1 MDEKS
6 QEAPGSPA
14 DPQSIRAKSFV
25 IRITYLLLA
34 IHITCLFMLFG
45 TVPHLVKNLGL
56 DTVGFGY
63 LQTSFG
69 VLQLLGSPIF
79 GRFYDQFGARAALT
93 LSFLSGS
100 LFYLLQSVSS
110 SVPRLFLSR
119 IPSVFMHGLPGAQMV
134 ITDLTTPKERAEALG
149 KLGLCFGAGVIVGS
163 SLGGFL
169 AMKFGLYCP
178 LYVALAGNLL
188 GSMLAMTCIPSQ
200 TKPRSGGLDPSQGSS
215 VFNVNEIVRLMKFP
229 GVMPVFA
236 IKVISGLP
244 TGLFMI
250 MFAVISINS
259 FGLGAAEAGYV
270 MSYLGVLQ
278 MVVQG
283 VLIGRLTSHYTEGT
297 LLLSSVL
304 TSSAV
309 GMAMVLMTSAFQFC
323 IIALPL
329 VFALSTLGI
338 ITDSI
343 LTKAVSPSD
352 TDFLQLCCG
361 NF

>member
-1 MDEKS
+1 MM
-6 QEAPGSPA
+6 AVL
-14 DPQSIRAKSFV
+14 RAH
-25 IRITYLLLA
+25 LLLA
-34 IHITCLFMLFG
+34 PPSASRTLKTAGQHGREESRGPRQPCGSAEHKGEEFCNSYYLPALSH
-45 TVPHLVKNLGL
+45 PHYVFVHAVW
-56 DTVGFGY
+56 D
-63 LQTSFG
+63 
-69 VLQLLGSPIF
+69 
-79 GRFYDQFGARAALT
+79 R
-93 LSFLSGS
+93 
-100 LFYLLQSVSS
+100 
-110 SVPRLFLSR
+110 PR
-119 IPSVFMHGLPGAQMV
+119 AQMV

-352 TDFLQLCCG
+352 TGAMLGICASVQPLTRTVGPIIGGFLYQ
-361 NF
+361 NFGLSAFGYLNFVVNLVLFCYLLKREVPQNVKKEQ